1 MTTQTTE
8 HRIACLLRRLLL
20 LLLKQEKQSPLS
32 QQCSSAALSP
42 PSTVKILTLH
52 LVSPSPFVLVPCC
65 CCCHLLVKSKKSKI
79 LLLLLC
85 LKTKPK
91 PKKHHPTFFSSFF
104 LQVPKPA
111 ILQNQSKPS
120 CPRHSL
126 CTKPSPAKPHST
138 PPPPSPKP
146 SNRPAPAFHHACAR
160 RVPHLRVWARSSW
173 TLNDAGGAT
182 APGRPP
188 KSSQEPLNKGPF
200 PLQNG
205 RSAKPTVRHL
215 SFSLSKSPEGTLRQR
230 KTMQKALKGTSNTL
244 PFPSVQTQN
253 SPKKKKK

>member
-42 PSTVKILTLH
+42 PSTVKTLTLH

-126 CTKPSPAKPHST
+126 CTKPSPAKPSLAKPST
-138 PPPPSPKP
+138 PKPSPAKPHPPPPLPLQNHPTAPPPPSITRARAEFRTFVCGPVPLGRWTTLAEPQRRGAPQKAPRSP
-146 SNRPAPAFHHACAR
+146 SIRA
-160 RVPHLRVWARSSW
+160 
-173 TLNDAGGAT
+173 
-182 APGRPP
+182 
-188 KSSQEPLNKGPF
+188 PF
-200 PLQNG
+200 PFKTDGRRSRPSVTSLFHSQN
-205 RSAKPTVRHL
+205 H
-215 SFSLSKSPEGTLRQR
+215 
-230 KTMQKALKGTSNTL
+230 LKGL
-244 PFPSVQTQN
+244 
-253 SPKKKKK
+253 